1 MAVIKSFAG
10 AWLLLLL
17 AGCATTA
24 QPPLP
29 AAGELLPSADGG
41 ESQQVESMPPP
52 LDEAQRQAL
61 DTVLEVMRAA
71 EWATARELLQD
82 LIAVSPGLAVAHA
95 NMGNIEWQLGHA
107 DKAEQAWL
115 RALELR
121 PGWAA
126 LYNRLGLFYREQARF
141 GQALAMYQQALASDE
156 TYARSHRNLAI
167 LYELYLGEREKA
179 LPHYRR
185 YLELVGGEERE
196 VQLWIADLEQ
206 RLKRGGQ

>member
-10 AWLLLLL
+10 MWLLLLLLL
-17 AGCATTA
+17 AGCATTGQPPSPA
-24 QPPLP
+24 QPP
-29 AAGELLPSADGG
+29 PSTDRG
-41 ESQQVESMPPP
+41 ESQQLESMPPP

-71 EWATARELLQD
+71 EWQTARELLQE
-82 LIAVSPGLAVAHA
+82 LIAASPGLAVAHA
-95 NMGNIEWQLGHA
+95 NMGTIEWQLGHA
-107 DKAEQAWL
+107 DKAEQTWL

-126 LYNRLGLFYREQARF
+126 LYNRLGFFYREQARF
-141 GQALAMYQQALASDE
+141 EQALAMYQQALASDD

-167 LYELYLGEREKA
+167 LYELYLGEGEKA

-206 RLKRGGQ
+206 RVKRGRE